1 MAGKLLKQLSEYV
14 NSPSILRKLLFAT
27 ANLPRD
33 LPDYWK
39 IVTSFATHGS
49 HEEELTQSKIQT
61 LIDNIQYYDENAFL
75 SDKSLMDLLLN
86 EKGRD
91 GKPLGVV
98 LISSLLKCQVC
109 GGELAVKADRPSHL
123 TLYSDT
129 LGTVTAIH
137 FRKIC
142 KNTRKGS
149 CNAVQYYGYHSEKV
163 GEVVYDEHWK
173 ELPYFIS
180 SRETV
185 FETKILSQLDA
196 EILIGTLSYKQ
207 RAEIYNYVHG
217 YEQVTKEDF
226 SDQG

>member
-1 MAGKLLKQLSEYV
+1 MIISDFCDLSY
-14 NSPSILRKLLFAT
+14 IQDCH
-27 ANLPRD
+27 LP
-33 LPDYWK
+33 
-39 IVTSFATHGS
+39 IC
-49 HEEELTQSKIQT
+49 
-61 LIDNIQYYDENAFL
+61 NIITKV
-75 SDKSLMDLLLN
+75 S
-86 EKGRD
+86 
-91 GKPLGVV
+91 V
-98 LISSLLKCQVC
+98 LY
-109 GGELAVKADRPSHL
+109 GNSHL

-196 EILIGTLSYKQ
+196 EILIRTLSYKQ
-207 RAEIYNYVHG
+207 RAEIYNYIHG
-217 YEQVTKEDF
+217 YEQVTKENV